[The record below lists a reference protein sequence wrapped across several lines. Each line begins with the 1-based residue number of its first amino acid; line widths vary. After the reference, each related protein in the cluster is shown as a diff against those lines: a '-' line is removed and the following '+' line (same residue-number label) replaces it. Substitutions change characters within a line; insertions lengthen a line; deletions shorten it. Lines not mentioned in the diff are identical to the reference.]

1 MQADRIFKVKLF
13 IGITAVV
20 IFIGGIAVKMT
31 FPKEVGPVLSDINV
45 LMTLSLAVFGG
56 LVRDV
61 LGFNVLSMMSP
72 SEPKVTEQKE
82 VK

>member
-20 IFIGGIAVKMT
+20 IFIGGIAVKMI
-31 FPKEVGPVLSDINV
+31 FPKEVTPVISDINA
-45 LMTLSLAVFGG
+45 LMTLASVVFGG

-61 LGFNVLSMMSP
+61 LGFNIPTIS
-72 SEPKVTEQKE
+72 SEPKA
-82 VK
+82 

>member
-20 IFIGGIAVKMT
+20 IFIGGIAVKMI
-31 FPKEVGPVLSDINV
+31 FPKEVIPVISDINA
-45 LMTLSLAVFGG
+45 LMTLASAVFGG

-61 LGFNVLSMMSP
+61 LGFNIPTIS
-72 SEPKVTEQKE
+72 SESKS
-82 VK
+82 